1 MANVT
6 AIYCMRSKKD
16 RRNVDMYRELVEVI
30 NRQSAQGD
38 YMGIQ
43 GLFEAKKAF
52 RCESLDP
59 CERAFRISKGEY
71 FLLVD
76 CKDWNANLARLHRA
90 CRSAE
95 EQPSVWPLIGLPD
108 DERVYGTEAY
118 FEFVDVEL
126 PQKIDEADVAA
137 NEVPEKNSL
146 TVYTISEATPT
157 QDEMTWRIARYD
169 EQDFSDA
176 PEMLPLFRKFV
187 RCHET
192 EEIEA
197 IENWESLISHIVE
210 MYETRCGSSGKT
222 WPHHSV
228 VIGVIDGRTD
238 YWNCGVWCY
247 KRRDEFAVHPVRYFF
262 TMGYE
267 WDPEIGYVPLFD

>member
-38 YMGIQ
+38 YMFIQ

-52 RCESLDP
+52 RCESL
-59 CERAFRISKGEY
+59 EQYGRAFRISKGEY

-76 CKDWNANLARLHRA
+76 CKDWNATLARLHRA

-95 EQPSVWPLIGLPD
+95 EQRSFWPLTGLPD
-108 DERVYGTEAY
+108 DERVYGTDAY
-118 FEFVDVEL
+118 LEYMDIEL
-126 PQKIDEADVAA
+126 PQEIEAEAIAA
-137 NEVPEKNSL
+137 GEVPEKNYI
-146 TVYTISEATPT
+146 TVYTISETTPT
-157 QDEMTWRIARYD
+157 EDEVTWRIARYD
-169 EQDFSDA
+169 EKDFSDV

-187 RCHET
+187 RCHEV

-197 IENWESLISHIVE
+197 IENWEALICVK
-210 MYETRCGSSGKT
+210 YFLVDYF
-222 WPHHSV
+222 SV
-228 VIGVIDGRTD
+228 S
-238 YWNCGVWCY
+238 N
-247 KRRDEFAVHPVRYFF
+247 F
-262 TMGYE
+262 
-267 WDPEIGYVPLFD
+267 